1 MGTMDEIGKNIK
13 GELSEKDIVA
23 ELREAFREEAYE
35 LLSEFEAGLL
45 ELEKAPHSGETVER
59 VFRALHTIKG
69 SGATCEFR
77 DIAAFTHELETVF
90 DLVRKGKLGVTG
102 EVVDLALRAQN
113 LIKSMFD
120 AYYHDGSVNE
130 ARTRDLEESI
140 NKLLQTI
147 SGRQTSASARPIER
161 KINLPHVSPAA
172 KGAPEK
178 SVIYSIRFRPSPRL
192 LSGGTDPLSLLNEL
206 RRLGSCKVM
215 AQTDAIPYLD
225 DSKVD
230 ECYTYW
236 DVILMTHH
244 GIDAIKDV
252 FMFVKDDSELTID
265 TIGEDGDLEDQASYK
280 RLGEILLERGD
291 LTPEDLQEVLKERKR
306 IGEMLVEK
314 GMVSSNKVRSA
325 LVEQRHVREMRDKH
339 QGTES
344 ISSIRVSTV
353 KLDSLVNLVSEL
365 VTVQARLSQT
375 AFSNGITEFL
385 SIAEEVERLTS
396 ELRDNTMS
404 IRMLPIGTMFSKF
417 KRLVRDLSSELGKE
431 IDLSTEGAE
440 TELDK
445 TVIERLS
452 DPLVH
457 LIRNCI
463 DHGIE
468 MPEVRQSTGKV
479 RRGTISLSAYHSG
492 AHVYIEIKDDGA
504 GMDTEAIRA
513 KALERG
519 GIQNVSGL
527 PDKEIFGLVLM
538 PGFSTARRV
547 SSVSGRGVGLDVVKQ
562 AIDALRGN
570 IEITSEQGTGTTIT
584 LKLPLTLAIIDGFL
598 TKIGAEYYIFPL
610 ALVEECVELTSKL
623 VAEGHGRNLISV
635 RDHIVPYVRLREQFH
650 IGSEQPHIEQIVIT
664 QVEDKR
670 IGFVVDNIIGGH
682 QTVIK
687 NLGKFYRD
695 VDGVSGATIL
705 GDGTVALILDVPKL
719 VQLAVKNERE
729 SMQHANIEMIGT
741 MRIDT
746 Q

>member
-1 MGTMDEIGKNIK
+1 MGTMDEIGKNF
-13 GELSEKDIVA
+13 EDESNENIVA
-23 ELREAFREEAYE
+23 KLRETFKEEAYE
-35 LLSEFEAGLL
+35 LLSEFEAALL
-45 ELEKAPHSGETVER
+45 ELEKAPHNGEAVER

-77 DIAAFTHELETVF
+77 DIAAFTHELETIF

-120 AYYHDGSVNE
+120 AYYHGGSVNE
-130 ARTRDLEESI
+130 AWTRELVDSF
-140 NKLLQTI
+140 NKLLPAI
-147 SGRQTSASARPIER
+147 GGRETAASAGPIGR
-161 KINLPHVSPAA
+161 KSGLPHISPAPT
-172 KGAPEK
+172 GAPGS
-178 SVIYSIRFRPSPRL
+178 SVTYRIRFRPGPKL
-192 LSGGTDPLSLLNEL
+192 FSGGTDPLSLLNEL
-206 RRLGSCKVM
+206 RRLGSCKVV

-225 DSKVD
+225 DYKAD

-236 DVILMTHH
+236 DVILMTNH

-252 FMFVKDDSELTID
+252 FIFVKDDSELTVD
-265 TIGEDGDLEDQASYK
+265 TIGEEGGLDDQAAYK

-314 GMVSSNKVRSA
+314 GVVSSDKVQSA
-325 LVEQRHVREMRDKH
+325 LVEQRHVREMREKH
-339 QGTES
+339 QGAES

-353 KLDSLVNLVSEL
+353 KLDTLVNLVGEL

-375 AFSNGITEFL
+375 AFSHGITEFM
-385 SIAEEVERLTS
+385 SIAEEVERLTA

-404 IRMLPIGTMFSKF
+404 IRMLPIGTTFSKF
-417 KRLVRDLSSELGKE
+417 KRVVRDLSAELGKE

-468 MPEVRQSTGKV
+468 TPEVRQSAGKA
-479 RRGTISLSAYHSG
+479 RRGTIYLSAYHSG
-492 AHVYIEIKDDGA
+492 AHVYIEIRDDGA
-504 GMDTEAIRA
+504 GLDKEAIRA

-519 GIQNVSGL
+519 LVQEISEL
-527 PDKEIFGLVLM
+527 SDKGIFGLVLM
-538 PGFSTARRV
+538 PGFSTAKKV
-547 SSVSGRGVGLDVVKQ
+547 TNVSGRGVGLDVVKQ
-562 AIDALRGN
+562 AIDALRGD
-570 IEITSEQGTGTTIT
+570 IEITSEQGIGTTIT

-623 VAEGHGRNLISV
+623 AAEGHGRNLINV
-635 RDHIVPYVRLREQFH
+635 RGHIVPYVRLREQFH
-650 IGSEQPHIEQIVIT
+650 VGSEPPHIEQIVIT

-670 IGFVVDNIIGGH
+670 VGFVVDHIVGGH

-719 VQLAVKNERE
+719 VQSAVMDERE
-729 SMQHANIEMIGT
+729 RMEHANT
-741 MRIDT
+741 YR
-746 Q
+746 